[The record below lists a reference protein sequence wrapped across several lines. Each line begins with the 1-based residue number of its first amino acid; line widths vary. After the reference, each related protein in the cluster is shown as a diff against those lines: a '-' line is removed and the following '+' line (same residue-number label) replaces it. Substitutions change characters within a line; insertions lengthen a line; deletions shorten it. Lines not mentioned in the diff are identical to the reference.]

1 MKLSDDNFEFQTNY
15 LWPIKIFC
23 LEDLKVI
30 IYMLGPKVYQGN
42 YYKKFFETVIKTF
55 SKKISYVPFEDLK
68 SKKLKRE
75 ALDIII
81 QYW

>member
-1 MKLSDDNFEFQTNY
+1 M
-15 LWPIKIFC
+15 
-23 LEDLKVI
+23 I